1 MIILAPIGLLLL
13 AAIAILILDR
23 VRPKFGTSWLIASG
37 ASVLAWLAVVFFRF
51 RLPTTLAIMSWGES
65 NLNLVCKISLLLDYD
80 NWPYLLALVTILMAV
95 LLTDAA
101 RTRYD
106 TTPKSW
112 VASLFITAL
121 GLLALQS
128 GTSLTMMITWLI
140 VDGFELFYL
149 FGVKESRLFSRQIAQ
164 SYAVR
169 IASILMLGVGTI
181 LGWQTVGCFPLSE
194 IPQAASFFFL
204 VAAGLRLG
212 VLPLNLTILQEPSLR
227 RGAGNLIRLAPVAAS
242 MSLLARL
249 SNNPIM
255 GNLMVWLPVI
265 MILLAIAALYA
276 AFRWLTASDEI
287 EGRPFWIIAWSVL
300 AIASVLN
307 GAPKASLVWGSAL
320 LLPGSLLFLYFP
332 RVQRMNF
339 LLYLGLL
346 GLVGFPYTPAAS
358 GWVGLTAGGVTFWT
372 IVFILTHAL
381 LVLGYIKRIIQPGG
395 AVGVL
400 ESWARLVYPLGLILI
415 IQAIVVLGLIGWPGS
430 WTLGTW
436 WPGLIS
442 NGVVILLLIL
452 TRKKNHN
459 AITIEI
465 PSSTNMGKLIGKLLL
480 WLERFFQLGWL
491 SRFIALILGLFMRL
505 LRAISFILESEGGI
519 LWTLLLFVLLISLL
533 TGIGIN

>member
-23 VRPKFGTSWLIASG
+23 VRPKFGTSWIIAAGTSM
-37 ASVLAWLAVVFFRF
+37 LAWLAVVFFRF

-65 NLNLVCKISLLLDYD
+65 NLNLVCRISLLLDYD
-80 NWPYLLALVTILMAV
+80 NWSYLLALITILVAV

-128 GTSLTMMITWLI
+128 GTSLTLMITWLV
-140 VDGFELFYL
+140 VDGFELLYL
-149 FGVKESRLFSRQIAQ
+149 LGLKESHLFSRQIAQ

-169 IASILMLGVGTI
+169 IASILMLCVGTI

-212 VLPLNLTILQEPSLR
+212 VLPLNLAILQEPSLR

-249 SNNPIM
+249 STNPITSSLT
-255 GNLMVWLPVI
+255 GWLPVI
-265 MILLAIAALYA
+265 MILLAVAALYA
-276 AFRWLTASDEI
+276 AYRWLTASDEI
-287 EGRPFWIIAWSVL
+287 KGRPFWIIAWSVL

-307 GAPKASLVWGSAL
+307 GSPKASLVWGAAL

-346 GLVGFPYTPAAS
+346 GLVGLPFTPAAS
-358 GWVGLTAGGVTFWT
+358 GWIGLTAGGITFWT

-381 LVLGYIKRIIQPGG
+381 MVLGYIRRINQPGG

-415 IQAIVVLGLIGWPGS
+415 IQAIVVLGLVGWQGS
-430 WTLGTW
+430 LTLGTW
-436 WPGLIS
+436 LPGLVS
-442 NGVVILLLIL
+442 NGLVILILIL
-452 TRKKNHN
+452 TRKKNQN
-459 AITIEI
+459 ATQIEI
-465 PSSTNMGKLIGKLLL
+465 PSSTKSGKFLGKLLP
-480 WLERFFQLGWL
+480 WLEGFFRLGWL
-491 SRFIALILGLFMRL
+491 YRFFAFVFGLFMRL
-505 LRAISFILESEGGI
+505 LRAISFILESEGGL

-533 TGIGIN
+533 AGIGIN